1 MLITN
6 KARKR
11 MMDSNKWCK
20 CSLITESNYI
30 LSDGSVID
38 IIRSE
43 TGRFYAKRDGK
54 YWPGGIWILK
64 AELEKDERV

>member
-1 MLITN
+1 MTN
-6 KARKR
+6 SPR
-11 MMDSNKWCK
+11 WCK
-20 CSLITESNYI
+20 CSLITEGNYI

-38 IIRSE
+38 IIRAE
-43 TGRFYAKRDGK
+43 TTGRFYAKRDGK